1 MNSLDV
7 NDLNKLGER
16 REKDDRINGGK
27 GRGYTLWKV
36 LYELLQSRFES
47 DEGEGDFF
55 GIRIRQRKRGD
66 SRIVDDSEA
75 KGITEDYEEA
85 ERLFA
90 VFVRETVMPVHLLAL
105 VDDWQSTVHPA

>member
-1 MNSLDV
+1 MTVLT
-7 NDLNKLGER
+7 E
-16 REKDDRINGGK
+16 EKDVDTLFGK
-27 GRGYTLWKV
+27 FCLT
-36 LYELLQSRFES
+36 YELLQSRFES

-55 GIRIRQRKRGD
+55 GIRIRQIKRED

-105 VDDWQSTVHPA
+105 VDDWQSSVHPA

>member
-1 MNSLDV
+1 M
-7 NDLNKLGER
+7 
-16 REKDDRINGGK
+16 
-27 GRGYTLWKV
+27 
-36 LYELLQSRFES
+36 
-47 DEGEGDFF
+47 
-55 GIRIRQRKRGD
+55 
-66 SRIVDDSEA
+66 DDSEA